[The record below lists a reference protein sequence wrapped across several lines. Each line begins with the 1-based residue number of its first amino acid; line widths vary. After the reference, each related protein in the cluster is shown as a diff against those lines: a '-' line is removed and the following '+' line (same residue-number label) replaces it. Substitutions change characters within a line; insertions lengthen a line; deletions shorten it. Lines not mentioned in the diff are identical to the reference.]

1 MLRELDLRQ
10 SRAGTQLLEPS
21 PRPLAQ
27 FLGFRRLFG
36 ELDLSAHR
44 PDPAFAFRIA
54 KLSTTVAQLHPQ
66 GEAAPPARGA
76 MRRSRR
82 RSLPDGPKVAP
93 QALSRAS
100 TLALLRY
107 AVSGAGA
114 AALPDRITAAKWP
127 K

>member
-27 FLGFRRLFG
+27 FLSFRRLLG

-44 PDPAFAFRIA
+44 PDPALPSELLNYLTII
-54 KLSTTVAQLHPQ
+54 AQLRPQ

-76 MRRSRR
+76 NAPFAEAARSPDVRRSRR
-82 RSLPDGPKVAP
+82 KPLAV
-93 QALSRAS
+93 RARRHCS
-100 TLALLRY
+100 ALLSL
-107 AVSGAGA
+107 V
-114 AALPDRITAAKWP
+114 P
-127 K
+127 